1 MLEIF
6 GWNNI
11 EFGYEVC
18 DVEYRVTAVHLERN
32 LIFLVGEDRTL
43 MAYDLSRKKIH
54 VLPDRVVR
62 YPRST

>member
-11 EFGYEVC
+11 KFGYDVC
-18 DVEYRVTAVHLERN
+18 DADYRVIAVHLEWN

-43 MAYDLSRKKIH
+43 MAYDMSHIKVH
-54 VLPDRVVR
+54 VLPA
-62 YPRST
+62 